1 MADGPNTNSG
11 SKVASALNSIP
22 FGNIIG
28 GPLAACVRAQAEAAQ
43 TTIDFIR
50 GFTMTNSKL
59 DPEGV
64 EPITVTF
71 TFIMNGEKTRMTVPL
86 MTIVPIPYMH
96 IDYVNLNFTADI
108 TACDDGKMEA
118 KYATEGYT
126 RTEDDEQSVSVE
138 SKMGINVRASTSSMP
153 SGMAKMLEF
162 FTNNLIVHDTLTPQ
176 QVEDMKREAERKR
189 LELKNKKERMVGA
202 LVNALAEYKKQ
213 GSEREEQRKNE
224 ELKKQEELIKQEEE
238 RKKKEEQERL
248 EKLRKEEEARKK
260 EEERLEK
267 MRKEAELQK
276 KQEQER
282 LEKLHKEEEEKKKQ
296 EQERL
301 EKLRREEEARK
312 KKEEEEQKKRD
323 WDKFIEQR
331 KKANLA
337 SRVSK
342 VHVDPQKPFALPPTN
357 SGKPHP
363 CCTYDYTHSI
373 RWNINRQLRLS
384 RWSRKT
390 DWLRL
395 HLLRALRT
403 AYSIY
408 PNSINSTEGKRILKR
423 DLEAFKKRYNG
434 WYTYGDPYNNTI
446 TYGYRKNGA
455 IDTAYTEFVN
465 YIIENE
471 RKRNPYNPTGEF
483 IRKPHPED

>member
-50 GFTMTNSKL
+50 GFTMTNSEL

-96 IDYVNLNFTADI
+96 IDYIDLNFTADI
-108 TACDDGKMEA
+108 TACDDGKIEA

-162 FTNNLIVHDTLTPQ
+162 FTNNLIVYDTLTPQ
-176 QVEDMKREAERKR
+176 QVEDMKRETERKR
-189 LELKNKKERMVGA
+189 LEHIKKKECMVGA

-213 GSEREEQRKNE
+213 ESEREEQRRNE
-224 ELKKQEELIKQEEE
+224 ELKKQEELRKQEEE
-238 RKKKEEQERL
+238 RKKKE
-248 EKLRKEEEARKK
+248 
-260 EEERLEK
+260 
-267 MRKEAELQK
+267 
-276 KQEQER
+276 
-282 LEKLHKEEEEKKKQ
+282 

-337 SRVSK
+337 SRISK

-357 SGKPHP
+357 SGKAHP
-363 CCTYDYTHSI
+363 CCTFDPTQSI
-373 RWNINRQLRLS
+373 KWNIDRQEKLRKAS
-384 RWSRKT
+384 KKK
-390 DWLRL
+390 DWLRN
-395 HLLRALRT
+395 HLIRALYT
-403 AYSIY
+403 AYYIY
-408 PNSINSTEGKRILKR
+408 PYDINSKEGKRILKR
-423 DLEAFKKRYNG
+423 ELEAFEKRPNG
-434 WYTYGDPYNNTI
+434 WYTYGEPYNNTI
-446 TYGYRKNGA
+446 TNGYRRNGA
-455 IDTAYTEFVN
+455 IDTAYTEFVS
-465 YIIENE
+465 YILENE
-471 RKRNPYNPTGEF
+471 RKRN
-483 IRKPHPED
+483 K

>member
-28 GPLAACVRAQAEAAQ
+28 GPLAACVRAQAEAAH

-50 GFTMTNSKL
+50 GFTMTNSEL
-59 DPEGV
+59 DPEGI

-96 IDYVNLNFTADI
+96 IDYIDLNFTADI

-126 RTEDDEQSVSVE
+126 RTENDEQSVSVE

-176 QVEDMKREAERKR
+176 QVEDMKRETERKR
-189 LELKNKKERMVGA
+189 LELKNKKRRMVGA

-213 GSEREEQRKNE
+213 ESEREEQRRNE
-224 ELKKQEELIKQEEE
+224 EHKKQDELRKQEEE

-248 EKLRKEEEARKK
+248 EKLRK
-260 EEERLEK
+260 
-267 MRKEAELQK
+267 
-276 KQEQER
+276 
-282 LEKLHKEEEEKKKQ
+282 
-296 EQERL
+296 
-301 EKLRREEEARK
+301 EEEARK

-337 SRVSK
+337 SRVSS

-363 CCTYDYTHSI
+363 CCTFDPTQSI
-373 RWNINRQLRLS
+373 KWNIDRQERLRKAS
-384 RWSRKT
+384 KKK
-390 DWLRL
+390 DWLRN
-395 HLLRALRT
+395 HLIRALYT
-403 AYSIY
+403 AYYIY
-408 PNSINSTEGKRILKR
+408 PYDINSKEGKRILKNE
-423 DLEAFKKRYNG
+423 LEAFEKRHNG
-434 WYTYGDPYNNTI
+434 WYTYGEPYNNTI
-446 TYGYRKNGA
+446 TNGYRRNGA
-455 IDTAYTEFVN
+455 IDTAYTEFVG
-465 YIIENE
+465 YVLENE
-471 RKRNPYNPTGEF
+471 RKRD
-483 IRKPHPED
+483 K

>member
-50 GFTMTNSKL
+50 GFTMTNSEL

-96 IDYVNLNFTADI
+96 IDYIDLNFTADI
-108 TACDDGKMEA
+108 TACDDGKIEA

-176 QVEDMKREAERKR
+176 QVEDMKRETERKR
-189 LELKNKKERMVGA
+189 LEHIKKKERMVGA

-213 GSEREEQRKNE
+213 ESEREEQRRNE
-224 ELKKQEELIKQEEE
+224 ELKKQEELRKQEEE
-238 RKKKEEQERL
+238 RKKKE
-248 EKLRKEEEARKK
+248 
-260 EEERLEK
+260 
-267 MRKEAELQK
+267 
-276 KQEQER
+276 
-282 LEKLHKEEEEKKKQ
+282 

-337 SRVSK
+337 SRISK

-357 SGKPHP
+357 SGKAHP
-363 CCTYDYTHSI
+363 CCTFDPSQSI
-373 RWNINRQLRLS
+373 KWNIDRQEKLR
-384 RWSRKT
+384 KACKKK
-390 DWLRL
+390 DWLRN
-395 HLLRALRT
+395 HLIRALYT
-403 AYSIY
+403 AYYIY
-408 PNSINSTEGKRILKR
+408 PYDINSKEGKRILKR
-423 DLEAFKKRYNG
+423 ELEAFEKRPNG
-434 WYTYGDPYNNTI
+434 WYTYGEPYNNTI
-446 TYGYRKNGA
+446 TNGYRRNGA
-455 IDTAYTEFVN
+455 IDTAYTEFVS
-465 YIIENE
+465 YILENE
-471 RKRNPYNPTGEF
+471 RKRD
-483 IRKPHPED
+483 K

>member
-50 GFTMTNSKL
+50 GFTMTNSEL

-96 IDYVNLNFTADI
+96 IDYIDLNFTADI
-108 TACDDGKMEA
+108 TACDDGKIEA

-176 QVEDMKREAERKR
+176 QMEDMKRETERKR
-189 LELKNKKERMVGA
+189 LEHIKKKERMVGA

-213 GSEREEQRKNE
+213 ESEREEQRRNE
-224 ELKKQEELIKQEEE
+224 ELKKQEELRKQEEE

-248 EKLRKEEEARKK
+248 EKLRK
-260 EEERLEK
+260 
-267 MRKEAELQK
+267 
-276 KQEQER
+276 
-282 LEKLHKEEEEKKKQ
+282 
-296 EQERL
+296 
-301 EKLRREEEARK
+301 EEEARK

-337 SRVSK
+337 SRISK

-357 SGKPHP
+357 SGKAHP
-363 CCTYDYTHSI
+363 CCTFDPTQSI
-373 RWNINRQLRLS
+373 KWNIDRQEKLR
-384 RWSRKT
+384 KACKKK
-390 DWLRL
+390 DWLRN
-395 HLLRALRT
+395 HLIRALYT
-403 AYSIY
+403 AYYIY
-408 PNSINSTEGKRILKR
+408 PYDINSKEGKRILKR
-423 DLEAFKKRYNG
+423 ELEAFEKRPNG
-434 WYTYGDPYNNTI
+434 WYTYGEPYNNTI
-446 TYGYRKNGA
+446 TNGYRRNGA
-455 IDTAYTEFVN
+455 IDTAYTEFVS
-465 YIIENE
+465 YILENE
-471 RKRNPYNPTGEF
+471 RKRD
-483 IRKPHPED
+483 K

>member
-50 GFTMTNSKL
+50 GFTMTNSEL

-189 LELKNKKERMVGA
+189 LEHIKNKERMVGA

-213 GSEREEQRKNE
+213 ESEREEQRRNE
-224 ELKKQEELIKQEEE
+224 ELKKQEELRKQEEE

-248 EKLRKEEEARKK
+248 EK
-260 EEERLEK
+260 
-267 MRKEAELQK
+267 QC
-276 KQEQER
+276 
-282 LEKLHKEEEEKKKQ
+282 
-296 EQERL
+296 
-301 EKLRREEEARK
+301 REEEARK

-331 KKANLA
+331 KMANLA
-337 SRVSK
+337 SRISK

-363 CCTYDYTHSI
+363 CCTFDPTQSI
-373 RWNINRQLRLS
+373 KWNIDRQERLR
-384 RWSRKT
+384 KACKKK
-390 DWLRL
+390 DWLRN
-395 HLLRALRT
+395 HLIRALYT
-403 AYSIY
+403 AYYIY
-408 PNSINSTEGKRILKR
+408 PYDINSKEGKRILKR
-423 DLEAFKKRYNG
+423 ELEAFEKRPNG
-434 WYTYGDPYNNTI
+434 WYTYGEPYNNTI
-446 TYGYRKNGA
+446 TNGYRRNGA
-455 IDTAYTEFVN
+455 IDTAYTEFVS
-465 YIIENE
+465 YILENE
-471 RKRNPYNPTGEF
+471 RKRN
-483 IRKPHPED
+483 K

>member
-50 GFTMTNSKL
+50 GFTMTNSEL

-176 QVEDMKREAERKR
+176 QVEDMKRETERKR
-189 LELKNKKERMVGA
+189 LELKNKKRRIVGA

-213 GSEREEQRKNE
+213 ESEREEQRRNE
-224 ELKKQEELIKQEEE
+224 EHKKQDELRKQEEE

-260 EEERLEK
+260 EEERLEQ

-301 EKLRREEEARK
+301 EIQLIEK
-312 KKEEEEQKKRD
+312 EEQKKRA
-323 WDKFIEQR
+323 EQER
-331 KKANLA
+331 EWYQKIAPKKRVRFANRM
-337 SRVSK
+337 SRM
-342 VHVDPQKPFALPPTN
+342 HINPYRPFALPSTKRGN
-357 SGKPHP
+357 PHP
-363 CCTYDYTHSI
+363 ECTFDSTQSI
-373 RWNINRQLRLS
+373 SWNIARQEQLLRYAT
-384 RWSRKT
+384 KK
-390 DWLRL
+390 DWMRM
-395 HLLRALRT
+395 HLLLALRT
-403 AYSIY
+403 AKKIY
-408 PNSINSTEGKRILKR
+408 PYDIKSRQAKSILEYELKN
-423 DLEAFKKRYNG
+423 FQPRYAG
-434 WYTYGDPYNNTI
+434 WYGHGEPFNNNLPN
-446 TYGYRKNGA
+446 GYRKYGA
-455 IDTAYTEFVN
+455 IDTVFTEFVG
-465 YIIENE
+465 YVLENE
-471 RKRNPYNPTGEF
+471 RKRN
-483 IRKPHPED
+483 K

>member
-50 GFTMTNSKL
+50 GFTMTNSEL

-213 GSEREEQRKNE
+213 KSGREEQRKNE
-224 ELKKQEELIKQEEE
+224 ELKKQEELRKQEEE

-248 EKLRKEEEARKK
+248 EKLRREEEARKK

-267 MRKEAELQK
+267 MRIEAELQK
-276 KQEQER
+276 KQEQEK
-282 LEKLHKEEEEKKKQ
+282 LEKLSRVEEERRKRA
-296 EQERL
+296 EQER
-301 EKLRREEEARK
+301 EWYQKIDP
-312 KKEEEEQKKRD
+312 KKRIR
-323 WDKFIEQR
+323 F
-331 KKANLA
+331 ANRM
-337 SRVSK
+337 SRM
-342 VHVDPQKPFALPPTN
+342 HINPYRPFALPSTKRGN
-357 SGKPHP
+357 PHP
-363 CCTYDYTHSI
+363 ECTYDPTQSI
-373 RWNINRQLRLS
+373 NWNIERQERLLKNS
-384 RWSRKT
+384 TKKK
-390 DWLRL
+390 DWMRM
-395 HLLRALRT
+395 HLLFALRT
-403 AYSIY
+403 AKKIY
-408 PNSINSTEGKRILKR
+408 PYDVNSRQAKSILEYELKN
-423 DLEAFKKRYNG
+423 FQPRYAG
-434 WYTYGDPYNNTI
+434 WYGYGEPFNNNLPN
-446 TYGYRKNGA
+446 GYRKNGA
-455 IDTAYTEFVN
+455 IDTVFTEFVG
-465 YIIENE
+465 YVLENE
-471 RKRNPYNPTGEF
+471 RKL
-483 IRKPHPED
+483 RK

>member
-50 GFTMTNSKL
+50 GFTMTNSEL

-96 IDYVNLNFTADI
+96 IDYIDLNFTADI
-108 TACDDGKMEA
+108 TACDDGKIEA

-176 QVEDMKREAERKR
+176 QVEDMKRETERKR
-189 LELKNKKERMVGA
+189 LEHIKKKERMVGA

-213 GSEREEQRKNE
+213 ESERDEQRRNE
-224 ELKKQEELIKQEEE
+224 ELKKQEELRKQEEE

-248 EKLRKEEEARKK
+248 EKLRK
-260 EEERLEK
+260 
-267 MRKEAELQK
+267 
-276 KQEQER
+276 
-282 LEKLHKEEEEKKKQ
+282 
-296 EQERL
+296 
-301 EKLRREEEARK
+301 EEEARK

-337 SRVSK
+337 SRISK

-357 SGKPHP
+357 SGKAHP
-363 CCTYDYTHSI
+363 CCTFDPTQSI
-373 RWNINRQLRLS
+373 KWNIDRQEKLRKAS
-384 RWSRKT
+384 KKK
-390 DWLRL
+390 DWLRN
-395 HLLRALRT
+395 HLIRALYT
-403 AYSIY
+403 AYYIY
-408 PNSINSTEGKRILKR
+408 PYDINSKEGKRILKR
-423 DLEAFKKRYNG
+423 ELEAFEKRPNG
-434 WYTYGDPYNNTI
+434 WYTYGEPYNNTI
-446 TYGYRKNGA
+446 TNGYRRNGA
-455 IDTAYTEFVN
+455 IDTAYTEFVS
-465 YIIENE
+465 YILENE
-471 RKRNPYNPTGEF
+471 RKL
-483 IRKPHPED
+483 RK

>member
-50 GFTMTNSKL
+50 GFTMTNSEL

-108 TACDDGKMEA
+108 TACDDGKIEA

-176 QVEDMKREAERKR
+176 QVEDMKRETERKR
-189 LELKNKKERMVGA
+189 LEHIKKKERMVGA

-213 GSEREEQRKNE
+213 ESEREEQRRNE
-224 ELKKQEELIKQEEE
+224 ELKKQEELRKQEEE

-248 EKLRKEEEARKK
+248 EKLRK
-260 EEERLEK
+260 
-267 MRKEAELQK
+267 
-276 KQEQER
+276 
-282 LEKLHKEEEEKKKQ
+282 
-296 EQERL
+296 
-301 EKLRREEEARK
+301 EEEARK

-337 SRVSK
+337 SRISK

-357 SGKPHP
+357 SGKAHP
-363 CCTYDYTHSI
+363 CCTFDPTQSI
-373 RWNINRQLRLS
+373 KWNIDRQEKLR
-384 RWSRKT
+384 KACKKK
-390 DWLRL
+390 DWLRN
-395 HLLRALRT
+395 HLIRALYT
-403 AYSIY
+403 AYYIY
-408 PNSINSTEGKRILKR
+408 PYDINSKEGKRILKR
-423 DLEAFKKRYNG
+423 ELEAFEKRPNG
-434 WYTYGDPYNNTI
+434 WYTYGEPYNNTI
-446 TYGYRKNGA
+446 TNGYRRNGA
-455 IDTAYTEFVN
+455 IDTAYTEFVS
-465 YIIENE
+465 YILENE
-471 RKRNPYNPTGEF
+471 RKRN
-483 IRKPHPED
+483 K

>member
-50 GFTMTNSKL
+50 GFTMTNSEL

-96 IDYVNLNFTADI
+96 IDYIDLNFTADI
-108 TACDDGKMEA
+108 TACDDGKIEA

-176 QVEDMKREAERKR
+176 QVEDMKRETERKR
-189 LELKNKKERMVGA
+189 LERIKKKERMVGA

-213 GSEREEQRKNE
+213 ESEREEQRRNE
-224 ELKKQEELIKQEEE
+224 ELKKQEELRKQEEE

-248 EKLRKEEEARKK
+248 EKLRK
-260 EEERLEK
+260 
-267 MRKEAELQK
+267 
-276 KQEQER
+276 
-282 LEKLHKEEEEKKKQ
+282 
-296 EQERL
+296 
-301 EKLRREEEARK
+301 EEEARK

-337 SRVSK
+337 SRISK

-357 SGKPHP
+357 SGKAHP
-363 CCTYDYTHSI
+363 CCTFDPTQSI
-373 RWNINRQLRLS
+373 KWNIDRQEKLR
-384 RWSRKT
+384 KACKKK
-390 DWLRL
+390 DWLRN
-395 HLLRALRT
+395 HLIRALYT
-403 AYSIY
+403 AYYIY
-408 PNSINSTEGKRILKR
+408 PYDINSKEGKRILKR
-423 DLEAFKKRYNG
+423 ELEAFEKRPNG
-434 WYTYGDPYNNTI
+434 WYTYGEPYNNTI
-446 TYGYRKNGA
+446 TNGYRRNGA
-455 IDTAYTEFVN
+455 IDTAYTEFVS
-465 YIIENE
+465 YILENE
-471 RKRNPYNPTGEF
+471 RKL
-483 IRKPHPED
+483 RK

>member
-50 GFTMTNSKL
+50 GFTMTNSEL

-96 IDYVNLNFTADI
+96 IDYIDLNFTADI
-108 TACDDGKMEA
+108 TACDDGKIEA

-138 SKMGINVRASTSSMP
+138 SKMGINVRALTSSMP

-176 QVEDMKREAERKR
+176 QVEDMKRETERKR
-189 LELKNKKERMVGA
+189 LEHIKKKERMVGA

-213 GSEREEQRKNE
+213 ESEREEQRRNE
-224 ELKKQEELIKQEEE
+224 ELKKQEELRKQEEE

-248 EKLRKEEEARKK
+248 EKLRK
-260 EEERLEK
+260 
-267 MRKEAELQK
+267 
-276 KQEQER
+276 
-282 LEKLHKEEEEKKKQ
+282 
-296 EQERL
+296 
-301 EKLRREEEARK
+301 EEEARK

-337 SRVSK
+337 SRISK

-357 SGKPHP
+357 SGKAHP
-363 CCTYDYTHSI
+363 CCTFDPSQSI
-373 RWNINRQLRLS
+373 KWNIDRQEKLR
-384 RWSRKT
+384 KACKKK
-390 DWLRL
+390 DWLRN
-395 HLLRALRT
+395 HLIRALYT
-403 AYSIY
+403 AYYIY
-408 PNSINSTEGKRILKR
+408 PYDINSKEGKRILKR
-423 DLEAFKKRYNG
+423 ELEAFEKRPNG
-434 WYTYGDPYNNTI
+434 WYTYGEPYNNTI
-446 TYGYRKNGA
+446 TNGYRRNGA
-455 IDTAYTEFVN
+455 IDTAYTEFVS
-465 YIIENE
+465 YILENE
-471 RKRNPYNPTGEF
+471 RKRD
-483 IRKPHPED
+483 K

>member
-50 GFTMTNSKL
+50 GFTMTNSEL

-213 GSEREEQRKNE
+213 KSEREEQRKNE
-224 ELKKQEELIKQEEE
+224 EL
-238 RKKKEEQERL
+238 ERL
-248 EKLRKEEEARKK
+248 EKQRKDEEFRKK

-267 MRKEAELQK
+267 MRIEAELQK

-282 LEKLHKEEEEKKKQ
+282 LEKLQKEEEEKKKQ
-296 EQERL
+296 EQEKIEIQL
-301 EKLRREEEARK
+301 IEK
-312 KKEEEEQKKRD
+312 EEQKKRA
-323 WDKFIEQR
+323 EQER
-331 KKANLA
+331 EWYKKIDPKKRVRFANRM
-337 SRVSK
+337 SRMHINPYS
-342 VHVDPQKPFALPPTN
+342 PFALPSTKRGN
-357 SGKPHP
+357 PHP
-363 CCTYDYTHSI
+363 ECTFDSTQSI
-373 RWNINRQLRLS
+373 SWNIVRQEQLLRYAT
-384 RWSRKT
+384 KK
-390 DWLRL
+390 DWMRM
-395 HLLRALRT
+395 HLLLALRT
-403 AYSIY
+403 AKKIY
-408 PNSINSTEGKRILKR
+408 PYDIKSRQAKSILEYELKN
-423 DLEAFKKRYNG
+423 FQPRYAG
-434 WYTYGDPYNNTI
+434 WYGHGEPFNNNLPN
-446 TYGYRKNGA
+446 GYRKYGA
-455 IDTAYTEFVN
+455 IDTVFTEFVG
-465 YIIENE
+465 YVLENE
-471 RKRNPYNPTGEF
+471 RKL
-483 IRKPHPED
+483 RK

>member
-28 GPLAACVRAQAEAAQ
+28 GPLAACVRAQAEAAH

-50 GFTMTNSKL
+50 GFTMTNSEL

-162 FTNNLIVHDTLTPQ
+162 FTNNLIVHDALTPQ
-176 QVEDMKREAERKR
+176 QVEDMKRETERKR

-213 GSEREEQRKNE
+213 ETERKEQRRNE
-224 ELKKQEELIKQEEE
+224 EL
-238 RKKKEEQERL
+238 ERL
-248 EKLRKEEEARKK
+248 EKQRKDEEFRKK

-267 MRKEAELQK
+267 MRIEAELQK

-282 LEKLHKEEEEKKKQ
+282 LEKLQKEEEEKKKQ
-296 EQERL
+296 EQEKIEIQL
-301 EKLRREEEARK
+301 IEK
-312 KKEEEEQKKRD
+312 EEQKKRA
-323 WDKFIEQR
+323 EQER
-331 KKANLA
+331 EWYKKIDPKKRVRFANRM
-337 SRVSK
+337 SRMHINPYS
-342 VHVDPQKPFALPPTN
+342 PFALPSTKRGN
-357 SGKPHP
+357 PHP
-363 CCTYDYTHSI
+363 ECTFDSTQSI
-373 RWNINRQLRLS
+373 SWNIARQEQLLRYAT
-384 RWSRKT
+384 KK
-390 DWLRL
+390 DWMRM
-395 HLLRALRT
+395 HLLLALRT
-403 AYSIY
+403 AKKIY
-408 PNSINSTEGKRILKR
+408 PYDIKSRQAKSILEYELKN
-423 DLEAFKKRYNG
+423 FQPRYAG
-434 WYTYGDPYNNTI
+434 WYGHGEPFNNNLPN
-446 TYGYRKNGA
+446 GYRKYGA
-455 IDTAYTEFVN
+455 IDTVFTEFVG
-465 YIIENE
+465 YVLENE
-471 RKRNPYNPTGEF
+471 RKL
-483 IRKPHPED
+483 RK

>member
-50 GFTMTNSKL
+50 GFTMTNSEL

-96 IDYVNLNFTADI
+96 IDYIDLNFTADI
-108 TACDDGKMEA
+108 TACDDGKIEA

-176 QVEDMKREAERKR
+176 QVEDMKRETERKR
-189 LELKNKKERMVGA
+189 LEHIKKKERMVGA

-213 GSEREEQRKNE
+213 ESEREEQRRNE
-224 ELKKQEELIKQEEE
+224 ELKKQEELRKQEEE
-238 RKKKEEQERL
+238 RKKKE
-248 EKLRKEEEARKK
+248 
-260 EEERLEK
+260 
-267 MRKEAELQK
+267 
-276 KQEQER
+276 
-282 LEKLHKEEEEKKKQ
+282 

-337 SRVSK
+337 SRISK

-357 SGKPHP
+357 SGKAHP
-363 CCTYDYTHSI
+363 CCTFDPSQSI
-373 RWNINRQLRLS
+373 KWNIDRQEKLR
-384 RWSRKT
+384 KECKKK
-390 DWLRL
+390 DWLRN
-395 HLLRALRT
+395 HLIRALYT
-403 AYSIY
+403 AYYIY
-408 PNSINSTEGKRILKR
+408 PYDINSKEGKRILKR
-423 DLEAFKKRYNG
+423 ELEAFEKRPNG
-434 WYTYGDPYNNTI
+434 WYTYGEPYNNTI
-446 TYGYRKNGA
+446 TNGYRRNGA
-455 IDTAYTEFVN
+455 IDTAYTEFVS
-465 YIIENE
+465 YILENE
-471 RKRNPYNPTGEF
+471 RKRD
-483 IRKPHPED
+483 K

>member
-50 GFTMTNSKL
+50 GVTMTNSEL

-96 IDYVNLNFTADI
+96 IDYIDLNFTADI
-108 TACDDGKMEA
+108 TACDDGKIEA

-176 QVEDMKREAERKR
+176 QVEDMKRETERKR
-189 LELKNKKERMVGA
+189 LEHIKKKERMVGA

-213 GSEREEQRKNE
+213 ESEREEQRRNE
-224 ELKKQEELIKQEEE
+224 ELKKQEELRKQEVE

-260 EEERLEK
+260 
-267 MRKEAELQK
+267 
-276 KQEQER
+276 
-282 LEKLHKEEEEKKKQ
+282 
-296 EQERL
+296 
-301 EKLRREEEARK
+301 
-312 KKEEEEQKKRD
+312 KEEEEQKKRE

-337 SRVSK
+337 SRISK

-357 SGKPHP
+357 SGKAHP
-363 CCTYDYTHSI
+363 CCTFDPTQSI
-373 RWNINRQLRLS
+373 KWNIDRQEKLR
-384 RWSRKT
+384 KACKKK
-390 DWLRL
+390 DWLRN
-395 HLLRALRT
+395 HLIRALYT
-403 AYSIY
+403 AYYIY
-408 PNSINSTEGKRILKR
+408 PYDINSKEGKRILKR
-423 DLEAFKKRYNG
+423 ELEAFEKRPNG
-434 WYTYGDPYNNTI
+434 WYTYGEPYNNTI
-446 TYGYRKNGA
+446 TNGYRRNGA
-455 IDTAYTEFVN
+455 IDTAYTEFVS
-465 YIIENE
+465 YILENE
-471 RKRNPYNPTGEF
+471 RKRD
-483 IRKPHPED
+483 K

>member
-50 GFTMTNSKL
+50 GFTMTNSEL

-96 IDYVNLNFTADI
+96 IDYIDLNFTADI
-108 TACDDGKMEA
+108 TACDDGKIEA

-189 LELKNKKERMVGA
+189 LEHIKKKERMVGA

-213 GSEREEQRKNE
+213 ESEREEQRRNE
-224 ELKKQEELIKQEEE
+224 ELKKQEELRKQEEE

-248 EKLRKEEEARKK
+248 EKLRK
-260 EEERLEK
+260 
-267 MRKEAELQK
+267 
-276 KQEQER
+276 
-282 LEKLHKEEEEKKKQ
+282 
-296 EQERL
+296 
-301 EKLRREEEARK
+301 EEEARK

-337 SRVSK
+337 SRISK

-357 SGKPHP
+357 SGKAHP
-363 CCTYDYTHSI
+363 CCTFDPTQSI
-373 RWNINRQLRLS
+373 KWNIDRQEKLR
-384 RWSRKT
+384 KACKKK
-390 DWLRL
+390 DWLRN
-395 HLLRALRT
+395 HLIRALYT
-403 AYSIY
+403 AYYIY
-408 PNSINSTEGKRILKR
+408 PYDINSKEGKRILKR
-423 DLEAFKKRYNG
+423 ELEAFEKRPNG
-434 WYTYGDPYNNTI
+434 WYTYGEPYNNTI
-446 TYGYRKNGA
+446 TNGYRRNGA
-455 IDTAYTEFVN
+455 IDTAYTEFVS
-465 YIIENE
+465 YILENE
-471 RKRNPYNPTGEF
+471 RKRN
-483 IRKPHPED
+483 K

>member
-50 GFTMTNSKL
+50 GFTMTNSEL

-248 EKLRKEEEARKK
+248 E
-260 EEERLEK
+260 
-267 MRKEAELQK
+267 
-276 KQEQER
+276 EQ
-282 LEKLHKEEEEKKKQ
+282 
-296 EQERL
+296 
-301 EKLRREEEARK
+301 RREEEERK
-312 KKEEEEQKKRD
+312 KRAEQEREWYQKIDPKKRIR
-323 WDKFIEQR
+323 F
-331 KKANLA
+331 ANRM
-337 SRVSK
+337 SRM
-342 VHVDPQKPFALPPTN
+342 HINPYRPFALPSTKRGN
-357 SGKPHP
+357 PHP
-363 CCTYDYTHSI
+363 ECTYDPTQSI
-373 RWNINRQLRLS
+373 NWNIERQERLLKNS
-384 RWSRKT
+384 TKKK
-390 DWLRL
+390 DWMRM
-395 HLLRALRT
+395 HLLFALRT
-403 AYSIY
+403 AKKIY
-408 PNSINSTEGKRILKR
+408 PYDVNSRQAKSILEYELKN
-423 DLEAFKKRYNG
+423 FQPRYAG
-434 WYTYGDPYNNTI
+434 WYGYGEPFNNNLPN
-446 TYGYRKNGA
+446 GYRKYGA
-455 IDTAYTEFVN
+455 IDTVFTEFVG
-465 YIIENE
+465 YVLENE
-471 RKRNPYNPTGEF
+471 RKL
-483 IRKPHPED
+483 RK

>member
-50 GFTMTNSKL
+50 GFTMTNSEL

-96 IDYVNLNFTADI
+96 IDYIDLNFTADI
-108 TACDDGKMEA
+108 TACDDGKIEA

-176 QVEDMKREAERKR
+176 QMEDMKRETERKR
-189 LELKNKKERMVGA
+189 LEHIKKKERMVGA

-213 GSEREEQRKNE
+213 ESEREEQRRNE
-224 ELKKQEELIKQEEE
+224 ELKKQEELRKQEVE

-248 EKLRKEEEARKK
+248 EKLRK
-260 EEERLEK
+260 
-267 MRKEAELQK
+267 
-276 KQEQER
+276 
-282 LEKLHKEEEEKKKQ
+282 
-296 EQERL
+296 
-301 EKLRREEEARK
+301 EEEARK

-337 SRVSK
+337 SRISK

-357 SGKPHP
+357 SGKAHP
-363 CCTYDYTHSI
+363 CCTFDPTQSI
-373 RWNINRQLRLS
+373 KWNIDRQEKLR
-384 RWSRKT
+384 KACKKK
-390 DWLRL
+390 DWLRN
-395 HLLRALRT
+395 HLIRALYT
-403 AYSIY
+403 AYYIY
-408 PNSINSTEGKRILKR
+408 PYDINSKEGKRILKR
-423 DLEAFKKRYNG
+423 ELEAFEKRPNG
-434 WYTYGDPYNNTI
+434 WYTYGEPYNNTI
-446 TYGYRKNGA
+446 TNGYRRNGA
-455 IDTAYTEFVN
+455 IDTAYTEFVS
-465 YIIENE
+465 YILENE
-471 RKRNPYNPTGEF
+471 RKRN
-483 IRKPHPED
+483 K

>member
-50 GFTMTNSKL
+50 GFTMTNSEL

-189 LELKNKKERMVGA
+189 LEHIKNKERMVGA

-213 GSEREEQRKNE
+213 ESEREEQRRNE
-224 ELKKQEELIKQEEE
+224 ELKKQEELRKQEEE

-248 EKLRKEEEARKK
+248 EK
-260 EEERLEK
+260 
-267 MRKEAELQK
+267 QC
-276 KQEQER
+276 
-282 LEKLHKEEEEKKKQ
+282 
-296 EQERL
+296 
-301 EKLRREEEARK
+301 REEEARK

-331 KKANLA
+331 KMANLA
-337 SRVSK
+337 SRISK

-363 CCTYDYTHSI
+363 CCTFDPTQSI
-373 RWNINRQLRLS
+373 KWNIDRQEKLRKAS
-384 RWSRKT
+384 KKK
-390 DWLRL
+390 DWLRN
-395 HLLRALRT
+395 HLIRALYT
-403 AYSIY
+403 AYYIY
-408 PNSINSTEGKRILKR
+408 PYDINSKEGKRILKR
-423 DLEAFKKRYNG
+423 ELEAFEKRPNG
-434 WYTYGDPYNNTI
+434 WYTYGEPYNNTI
-446 TYGYRKNGA
+446 TNGYRRNGA
-455 IDTAYTEFVN
+455 IDTAYTEFVS
-465 YIIENE
+465 YILENE
-471 RKRNPYNPTGEF
+471 RKRD
-483 IRKPHPED
+483 K

>member
-50 GFTMTNSKL
+50 GFTMTNSEL

-96 IDYVNLNFTADI
+96 IDYIDLNFTADI

-138 SKMGINVRASTSSMP
+138 SKMGINVRASASSMP

-162 FTNNLIVHDTLTPQ
+162 FTNNLIVHDTFTPQ
-176 QVEDMKREAERKR
+176 QVEDIKREAERKR

-213 GSEREEQRKNE
+213 ETERKEQRRNE
-224 ELKKQEELIKQEEE
+224 EL
-238 RKKKEEQERL
+238 ERL
-248 EKLRKEEEARKK
+248 EKQRKDEEFRKK

-267 MRKEAELQK
+267 MRIEAELQK

-282 LEKLHKEEEEKKKQ
+282 LEKLQKEEEEKKKQ

-301 EKLRREEEARK
+301 EKLQKEEEEK
-312 KKEEEEQKKRD
+312 KKQEQEKIEIQLIEKEEQKKRA
-323 WDKFIEQR
+323 EQER
-331 KKANLA
+331 EWYKKIDPKKRVRFANRM
-337 SRVSK
+337 SRMHINPYS
-342 VHVDPQKPFALPPTN
+342 PFALPSTKRGN
-357 SGKPHP
+357 PHP
-363 CCTYDYTHSI
+363 ECTFDSTQSI
-373 RWNINRQLRLS
+373 SWNIARQEQLLRYAT
-384 RWSRKT
+384 KK
-390 DWLRL
+390 DWMRM
-395 HLLRALRT
+395 HLLLALRT
-403 AYSIY
+403 AKKIY
-408 PNSINSTEGKRILKR
+408 PYDIKSRQAKSILEYELKN
-423 DLEAFKKRYNG
+423 FQPRYAG
-434 WYTYGDPYNNTI
+434 WYGHGEPFNNNLPN
-446 TYGYRKNGA
+446 GYRKYGA
-455 IDTAYTEFVN
+455 IDTVFTEFVG
-465 YIIENE
+465 YVLENE
-471 RKRNPYNPTGEF
+471 RKRN
-483 IRKPHPED
+483 K

>member
-50 GFTMTNSKL
+50 GFTMTNSEL

-71 TFIMNGEKTRMTVPL
+71 TFIMNGEKTRMIVPL

-162 FTNNLIVHDTLTPQ
+162 FTNNLIVHDTFTPQ

-189 LELKNKKERMVGA
+189 LEHIKNKERMVGA

-213 GSEREEQRKNE
+213 ESEREEQRRNE
-224 ELKKQEELIKQEEE
+224 ELKKQEELRKQEEE

-248 EKLRKEEEARKK
+248 EK
-260 EEERLEK
+260 
-267 MRKEAELQK
+267 QC
-276 KQEQER
+276 
-282 LEKLHKEEEEKKKQ
+282 
-296 EQERL
+296 
-301 EKLRREEEARK
+301 REEEARK

-337 SRVSK
+337 SRISS

-357 SGKPHP
+357 SGKAHP
-363 CCTYDYTHSI
+363 CCTFDPTQSI
-373 RWNINRQLRLS
+373 KWNIDRQEKLR
-384 RWSRKT
+384 KACKKK
-390 DWLRL
+390 DWLRN
-395 HLLRALRT
+395 HLIRALYT
-403 AYSIY
+403 AYYIY
-408 PNSINSTEGKRILKR
+408 PYDINSKEGKRILKR
-423 DLEAFKKRYNG
+423 ELEAFEKRPNG
-434 WYTYGDPYNNTI
+434 WYTYGEPYNNTI
-446 TYGYRKNGA
+446 TNGYRRNGA
-455 IDTAYTEFVN
+455 IDTAYTEFVS
-465 YIIENE
+465 YVLENE
-471 RKRNPYNPTGEF
+471 RKRN
-483 IRKPHPED
+483 K

>member
-50 GFTMTNSKL
+50 GFTMTNSEL

-189 LELKNKKERMVGA
+189 LEHIKNKERMVGA

-213 GSEREEQRKNE
+213 ESEREEQRRNE
-224 ELKKQEELIKQEEE
+224 ELKKQEELRKQEEE

-248 EKLRKEEEARKK
+248 EKLRR
-260 EEERLEK
+260 
-267 MRKEAELQK
+267 
-276 KQEQER
+276 
-282 LEKLHKEEEEKKKQ
+282 EEK
-296 EQERL
+296 
-301 EKLRREEEARK
+301 ARK

-337 SRVSK
+337 SRISK

>member
-50 GFTMTNSKL
+50 GFTMTNSEL

-96 IDYVNLNFTADI
+96 IDYIDLNFTADI
-108 TACDDGKMEA
+108 TACDDGKIEA

-176 QVEDMKREAERKR
+176 QVEDMKRETERKR
-189 LELKNKKERMVGA
+189 LEHIKKKERMVGA

-213 GSEREEQRKNE
+213 ESEREEQRRNE
-224 ELKKQEELIKQEEE
+224 ELKKQEELRKQEEE

-248 EKLRKEEEARKK
+248 EKLRKEEEP
-260 EEERLEK
+260 
-267 MRKEAELQK
+267 
-276 KQEQER
+276 
-282 LEKLHKEEEEKKKQ
+282 
-296 EQERL
+296 
-301 EKLRREEEARK
+301 RK

-337 SRVSK
+337 SRISK

-357 SGKPHP
+357 SGKAHP
-363 CCTYDYTHSI
+363 CCTFDPTQSI
-373 RWNINRQLRLS
+373 KWNIDRQEKLR
-384 RWSRKT
+384 KACKKK
-390 DWLRL
+390 DWLRN
-395 HLLRALRT
+395 HLIRALYT
-403 AYSIY
+403 AYYIY
-408 PNSINSTEGKRILKR
+408 PYDINSKEGKRILKR
-423 DLEAFKKRYNG
+423 ELEAFEKRPNG
-434 WYTYGDPYNNTI
+434 WYTYGEPYNNTI
-446 TYGYRKNGA
+446 TNGYRRNGA
-455 IDTAYTEFVN
+455 IDTAYTEFVS
-465 YIIENE
+465 YILENE
-471 RKRNPYNPTGEF
+471 RKRD
-483 IRKPHPED
+483 K

>member
-50 GFTMTNSKL
+50 GFTMTDSEL

-96 IDYVNLNFTADI
+96 IDYIDLNFTADI

-189 LELKNKKERMVGA
+189 LEHIKNKERMVGA

-213 GSEREEQRKNE
+213 ESEREEQRRNE
-224 ELKKQEELIKQEEE
+224 ELKKQEELRKQEEE

-248 EKLRKEEEARKK
+248 EK
-260 EEERLEK
+260 
-267 MRKEAELQK
+267 QC
-276 KQEQER
+276 
-282 LEKLHKEEEEKKKQ
+282 
-296 EQERL
+296 
-301 EKLRREEEARK
+301 REEEARK

-331 KKANLA
+331 KKTNLA
-337 SRVSK
+337 SRISK

-363 CCTYDYTHSI
+363 CCTFDPTQSI
-373 RWNINRQLRLS
+373 KWNIDRQERLR
-384 RWSRKT
+384 KACKKK
-390 DWLRL
+390 DWLRN
-395 HLLRALRT
+395 HLIRALYT
-403 AYSIY
+403 AYYIY
-408 PNSINSTEGKRILKR
+408 PYDINSKEGKRILKR
-423 DLEAFKKRYNG
+423 ELEAFEKRPNG
-434 WYTYGDPYNNTI
+434 WYTYGEPYNNTI
-446 TYGYRKNGA
+446 TNGYRRNGA
-455 IDTAYTEFVN
+455 IDTAYTEFVS
-465 YIIENE
+465 YILENE
-471 RKRNPYNPTGEF
+471 RKL
-483 IRKPHPED
+483 RK

>member
-1 MADGPNTNSG
+1 
-11 SKVASALNSIP
+11 
-22 FGNIIG
+22 
-28 GPLAACVRAQAEAAQ
+28 
-43 TTIDFIR
+43 
-50 GFTMTNSKL
+50 
-59 DPEGV
+59 
-64 EPITVTF
+64 
-71 TFIMNGEKTRMTVPL
+71 
-86 MTIVPIPYMH
+86 MH

-213 GSEREEQRKNE
+213 ETEREEQRKNE
-224 ELKKQEELIKQEEE
+224 ELRKQEEE
-238 RKKKEEQERL
+238 
-248 EKLRKEEEARKK
+248 
-260 EEERLEK
+260 
-267 MRKEAELQK
+267 
-276 KQEQER
+276 
-282 LEKLHKEEEEKKKQ
+282 
-296 EQERL
+296 
-301 EKLRREEEARK
+301 RK

-337 SRVSK
+337 SRISK

>member
-28 GPLAACVRAQAEAAQ
+28 GPLAACVRAQAEAAH

-50 GFTMTNSKL
+50 GFTMTNSEL

-96 IDYVNLNFTADI
+96 IDYIDLNFTADI

-126 RTEDDEQSVSVE
+126 RTENDEQSVSVE

-153 SGMAKMLEF
+153 SGMAKMIEF
-162 FTNNLIVHDTLTPQ
+162 FSNNLIVHDTLTPQ
-176 QVEDMKREAERKR
+176 QVEDMKRETERKR

-213 GSEREEQRKNE
+213 ETERKEQRRNE
-224 ELKKQEELIKQEEE
+224 EL
-238 RKKKEEQERL
+238 ERL
-248 EKLRKEEEARKK
+248 EKQRKDEEFRKK

-267 MRKEAELQK
+267 MRIEAELQK

-282 LEKLHKEEEEKKKQ
+282 LEKLQKEEEEKKKQ
-296 EQERL
+296 EQEKIEIQL
-301 EKLRREEEARK
+301 IEK
-312 KKEEEEQKKRD
+312 EEQKKRA
-323 WDKFIEQR
+323 EQER
-331 KKANLA
+331 EWYKKIDPKKRVRFANRM
-337 SRVSK
+337 SRMHINPYS
-342 VHVDPQKPFALPPTN
+342 PFALPSTKRGN
-357 SGKPHP
+357 PHP
-363 CCTYDYTHSI
+363 ECTFDSTQSI
-373 RWNINRQLRLS
+373 SWNIARQEQLLRYAT
-384 RWSRKT
+384 KK
-390 DWLRL
+390 DWMRM
-395 HLLRALRT
+395 HLLLALRT
-403 AYSIY
+403 AKKIY
-408 PNSINSTEGKRILKR
+408 PYDIKSRQAKSILEYELKN
-423 DLEAFKKRYNG
+423 FQPRYAG
-434 WYTYGDPYNNTI
+434 WYGHGEPFNNNLPN
-446 TYGYRKNGA
+446 GYRKYGA
-455 IDTAYTEFVN
+455 IDTVFTEFVG
-465 YIIENE
+465 YVLENE
-471 RKRNPYNPTGEF
+471 RKRN
-483 IRKPHPED
+483 K

>member
-50 GFTMTNSKL
+50 GFTMTNSEL

-108 TACDDGKMEA
+108 TACDDGKIEA

-176 QVEDMKREAERKR
+176 QVEDMKRETERKR
-189 LELKNKKERMVGA
+189 LEHIKKKERMVGA

-213 GSEREEQRKNE
+213 ESEREEQRRNE
-224 ELKKQEELIKQEEE
+224 ELKKQEELRKQEEE

-248 EKLRKEEEARKK
+248 EKLRK
-260 EEERLEK
+260 
-267 MRKEAELQK
+267 
-276 KQEQER
+276 
-282 LEKLHKEEEEKKKQ
+282 
-296 EQERL
+296 
-301 EKLRREEEARK
+301 EEEARK

-337 SRVSK
+337 SRISK
-342 VHVDPQKPFALPPTN
+342 VHVDPQNPFALPPTN
-357 SGKPHP
+357 SGKAHP
-363 CCTYDYTHSI
+363 CCTFDPTQSI
-373 RWNINRQLRLS
+373 KWNIDRQEKLR
-384 RWSRKT
+384 KACKKK
-390 DWLRL
+390 DWLRN
-395 HLLRALRT
+395 HLIRALYT
-403 AYSIY
+403 AYYIY
-408 PNSINSTEGKRILKR
+408 PYDINSKEGKRILKR
-423 DLEAFKKRYNG
+423 ELEAFEKRPNG
-434 WYTYGDPYNNTI
+434 WYTYGEPYNNTI
-446 TYGYRKNGA
+446 TNGYRRNGA
-455 IDTAYTEFVN
+455 IDTAYTEFVS
-465 YIIENE
+465 YILENE
-471 RKRNPYNPTGEF
+471 RKRN
-483 IRKPHPED
+483 K

>member
-50 GFTMTNSKL
+50 GFTMTNSEL

-189 LELKNKKERMVGA
+189 LEHIKNKERMVGA

-213 GSEREEQRKNE
+213 ETERKEQRRNE
-224 ELKKQEELIKQEEE
+224 EL
-238 RKKKEEQERL
+238 ERL
-248 EKLRKEEEARKK
+248 EKQRKDEEFRKK

-267 MRKEAELQK
+267 MRIEAELQK

-282 LEKLHKEEEEKKKQ
+282 LEKLQKEEEEKKKQ
-296 EQERL
+296 EQEKIEIQL
-301 EKLRREEEARK
+301 IEK
-312 KKEEEEQKKRD
+312 EEQKKRA
-323 WDKFIEQR
+323 EQER
-331 KKANLA
+331 EWYKKIDPKKRVRFANRM
-337 SRVSK
+337 SRMHINPYS
-342 VHVDPQKPFALPPTN
+342 PFALPSTKRGN
-357 SGKPHP
+357 PHP
-363 CCTYDYTHSI
+363 ECTFDSTQSI
-373 RWNINRQLRLS
+373 SWNIVRQEQLLRYAT
-384 RWSRKT
+384 KK
-390 DWLRL
+390 DWMRM
-395 HLLRALRT
+395 HLLLALRT
-403 AYSIY
+403 AKKIY
-408 PNSINSTEGKRILKR
+408 PYDIKSRQAKSILEYELKN
-423 DLEAFKKRYNG
+423 FQPRYAG
-434 WYTYGDPYNNTI
+434 WYGHGEPFNNNLPN
-446 TYGYRKNGA
+446 GYRKYGA
-455 IDTAYTEFVN
+455 IDTVFTEFVG
-465 YIIENE
+465 YVLENE
-471 RKRNPYNPTGEF
+471 RKRN
-483 IRKPHPED
+483 K

>member
-28 GPLAACVRAQAEAAQ
+28 GPLAACVRAQAEAAH

-50 GFTMTNSKL
+50 GFTMTNSEL

-96 IDYVNLNFTADI
+96 IDYIDLNFTADI

-126 RTEDDEQSVSVE
+126 RTENDEQSVSVE

-176 QVEDMKREAERKR
+176 QVEYMKRETERKR
-189 LELKNKKERMVGA
+189 LELKNKKRRMVGA

-213 GSEREEQRKNE
+213 ESEREEQIRNE
-224 ELKKQEELIKQEEE
+224 EQKKQDELRKQEEE

-248 EKLRKEEEARKK
+248 EKLRK
-260 EEERLEK
+260 
-267 MRKEAELQK
+267 
-276 KQEQER
+276 
-282 LEKLHKEEEEKKKQ
+282 
-296 EQERL
+296 
-301 EKLRREEEARK
+301 EEEARK

-337 SRVSK
+337 SRVSS

-363 CCTYDYTHSI
+363 CCTYDPTQSI
-373 RWNINRQLRLS
+373 KWNIDRQERLRKAS
-384 RWSRKT
+384 KKK
-390 DWLRL
+390 DWLRN
-395 HLLRALRT
+395 HLIRALYT
-403 AYSIY
+403 AYYIY
-408 PNSINSTEGKRILKR
+408 PYDINSKEGKRILKNE
-423 DLEAFKKRYNG
+423 LEAFEKRHNG
-434 WYTYGDPYNNTI
+434 WYTYGEPYNNTI
-446 TYGYRKNGA
+446 TNGYRRNGA
-455 IDTAYTEFVN
+455 IDTAYTEFVG
-465 YIIENE
+465 YVLENE
-471 RKRNPYNPTGEF
+471 RKRN
-483 IRKPHPED
+483 K

>member
-50 GFTMTNSKL
+50 GFTMTNSEL

-213 GSEREEQRKNE
+213 KSEREEQRRNE
-224 ELKKQEELIKQEEE
+224 EL
-238 RKKKEEQERL
+238 ERL
-248 EKLRKEEEARKK
+248 EKQRKDEEFRKK

-267 MRKEAELQK
+267 MRIEAELQK

-282 LEKLHKEEEEKKKQ
+282 EWYKKIDP
-296 EQERL
+296 
-301 EKLRREEEARK
+301 
-312 KKEEEEQKKRD
+312 KKRVR
-323 WDKFIEQR
+323 F
-331 KKANLA
+331 ANRM
-337 SRVSK
+337 SRMHINPYS
-342 VHVDPQKPFALPPTN
+342 PFALPSTKRGN
-357 SGKPHP
+357 PHP
-363 CCTYDYTHSI
+363 ECTFDSTQSI
-373 RWNINRQLRLS
+373 SWNIVRQEQLLRYAT
-384 RWSRKT
+384 KK
-390 DWLRL
+390 DWMRM
-395 HLLRALRT
+395 HLLLALRT
-403 AYSIY
+403 AKKIY
-408 PNSINSTEGKRILKR
+408 PYDIKSRQAKSILEYELKN
-423 DLEAFKKRYNG
+423 FQPRYAG
-434 WYTYGDPYNNTI
+434 WYGHGEPFNNNLPN
-446 TYGYRKNGA
+446 GYRKYGA
-455 IDTAYTEFVN
+455 IDTVFTEFVG
-465 YIIENE
+465 YVLENE
-471 RKRNPYNPTGEF
+471 RKRN
-483 IRKPHPED
+483 K

>member
-50 GFTMTNSKL
+50 GFTMTNSEL

-96 IDYVNLNFTADI
+96 IDYIDLNFTADI
-108 TACDDGKMEA
+108 TACDDGKIEA

-176 QVEDMKREAERKR
+176 QVEDMKRETERKR
-189 LELKNKKERMVGA
+189 LEHIKKKERMVGA

-213 GSEREEQRKNE
+213 ESEREEQRRNE
-224 ELKKQEELIKQEEE
+224 ELKKQEELRKQEEE

-248 EKLRKEEEARKK
+248 EK
-260 EEERLEK
+260 
-267 MRKEAELQK
+267 QC
-276 KQEQER
+276 
-282 LEKLHKEEEEKKKQ
+282 
-296 EQERL
+296 
-301 EKLRREEEARK
+301 REEEARK

-337 SRVSK
+337 SRISK

-357 SGKPHP
+357 SGKAHP
-363 CCTYDYTHSI
+363 CCTFDPTQSI
-373 RWNINRQLRLS
+373 KWNIDRQEKLRKAS
-384 RWSRKT
+384 KKK
-390 DWLRL
+390 DWLRN
-395 HLLRALRT
+395 HLIRALYT
-403 AYSIY
+403 AYYIY
-408 PNSINSTEGKRILKR
+408 PYDINSKEGKRILKR
-423 DLEAFKKRYNG
+423 ELEAFEKRPNG
-434 WYTYGDPYNNTI
+434 WYTYGEPYNNTI
-446 TYGYRKNGA
+446 TNGYRRNGA
-455 IDTAYTEFVN
+455 IDTAYTEFVS
-465 YIIENE
+465 YILENE
-471 RKRNPYNPTGEF
+471 RKRN
-483 IRKPHPED
+483 K

>member
-50 GFTMTNSKL
+50 GFTMTNSEL

-96 IDYVNLNFTADI
+96 IDYIDLNFTADI
-108 TACDDGKMEA
+108 TACDDGKIEA

-176 QVEDMKREAERKR
+176 QVEDMKRETERKR
-189 LELKNKKERMVGA
+189 LEHIKKKERMVGA

-213 GSEREEQRKNE
+213 ESEREEQRRNE
-224 ELKKQEELIKQEEE
+224 ELKKQEELRKQEEE

-248 EKLRKEEEARKK
+248 EKLRK
-260 EEERLEK
+260 
-267 MRKEAELQK
+267 
-276 KQEQER
+276 
-282 LEKLHKEEEEKKKQ
+282 
-296 EQERL
+296 
-301 EKLRREEEARK
+301 EEEARK

-337 SRVSK
+337 SRISK

-357 SGKPHP
+357 SGKAHP
-363 CCTYDYTHSI
+363 CCTFNPTQSI
-373 RWNINRQLRLS
+373 KWNIDRQEKLR
-384 RWSRKT
+384 KACKKK
-390 DWLRL
+390 DWLRN
-395 HLLRALRT
+395 HLIRALYT
-403 AYSIY
+403 AYYIY
-408 PNSINSTEGKRILKR
+408 PYDINSKEGKRILKR
-423 DLEAFKKRYNG
+423 ELEAFEKRPNG
-434 WYTYGDPYNNTI
+434 WYTYGEPYNNTI
-446 TYGYRKNGA
+446 TNGYRRNGA
-455 IDTAYTEFVN
+455 IDTAYTEFVS
-465 YIIENE
+465 YILENE
-471 RKRNPYNPTGEF
+471 RKRN
-483 IRKPHPED
+483 K

>member
-50 GFTMTNSKL
+50 GFTMTNSEL

-138 SKMGINVRASTSSMP
+138 SKMGINVRASASSMP

-162 FTNNLIVHDTLTPQ
+162 FTNNLIVHDTFTPQ
-176 QVEDMKREAERKR
+176 QVEDIKREAERKR

-213 GSEREEQRKNE
+213 ESEREEQRKNE
-224 ELKKQEELIKQEEE
+224 ELKKQEELRKQEEE

-248 EKLRKEEEARKK
+248 EKLRKEEG
-260 EEERLEK
+260 
-267 MRKEAELQK
+267 
-276 KQEQER
+276 
-282 LEKLHKEEEEKKKQ
+282 
-296 EQERL
+296 
-301 EKLRREEEARK
+301 ARK
-312 KKEEEEQKKRD
+312 KKEEEQKKRD

-357 SGKPHP
+357 SGKAHP

>member
-50 GFTMTNSKL
+50 GFTMTNSEL

-189 LELKNKKERMVGA
+189 LEHIKNKERMVGA

-213 GSEREEQRKNE
+213 ESEREEQRRNE
-224 ELKKQEELIKQEEE
+224 ELKKQEELRKQEEE
-238 RKKKEEQERL
+238 RKKKE
-248 EKLRKEEEARKK
+248 
-260 EEERLEK
+260 
-267 MRKEAELQK
+267 
-276 KQEQER
+276 
-282 LEKLHKEEEEKKKQ
+282 

-337 SRVSK
+337 SRISK

-357 SGKPHP
+357 SGKAHP

>member
-50 GFTMTNSKL
+50 GFTMTNSEL

-96 IDYVNLNFTADI
+96 IDYIDLNFTADI
-108 TACDDGKMEA
+108 TACDDGKIEA

-176 QVEDMKREAERKR
+176 QVEDMKRETERKR
-189 LELKNKKERMVGA
+189 LEHIKKKERMVGA

-213 GSEREEQRKNE
+213 ESEREEQRRNE
-224 ELKKQEELIKQEEE
+224 ELKKQEELRKQEEE
-238 RKKKEEQERL
+238 RKKKE
-248 EKLRKEEEARKK
+248 
-260 EEERLEK
+260 
-267 MRKEAELQK
+267 
-276 KQEQER
+276 
-282 LEKLHKEEEEKKKQ
+282 

-337 SRVSK
+337 SRISK
-342 VHVDPQKPFALPPTN
+342 EQVDPQKPFALPPTN
-357 SGKPHP
+357 SGKAHP
-363 CCTYDYTHSI
+363 CCTFDPTQSI
-373 RWNINRQLRLS
+373 KWNIDRQEKLR
-384 RWSRKT
+384 KACKKK
-390 DWLRL
+390 DWLRN
-395 HLLRALRT
+395 HLIRALYT
-403 AYSIY
+403 AYYIY
-408 PNSINSTEGKRILKR
+408 PYDINSKEGKRILKR
-423 DLEAFKKRYNG
+423 ELEAFEKRPNG
-434 WYTYGDPYNNTI
+434 WYTYGEPYNNTI
-446 TYGYRKNGA
+446 TNGYRRNGA
-455 IDTAYTEFVN
+455 IDTAYTEFVS
-465 YIIENE
+465 YILENE
-471 RKRNPYNPTGEF
+471 RKRN
-483 IRKPHPED
+483 K

>member
-50 GFTMTNSKL
+50 GFTMTNSEL

-213 GSEREEQRKNE
+213 ESEREEQRRNE
-224 ELKKQEELIKQEEE
+224 ELRKQ
-238 RKKKEEQERL
+238 
-248 EKLRKEEEARKK
+248 
-260 EEERLEK
+260 
-267 MRKEAELQK
+267 
-276 KQEQER
+276 
-282 LEKLHKEEEEKKKQ
+282 
-296 EQERL
+296 
-301 EKLRREEEARK
+301 EEEARK

-337 SRVSK
+337 SRISS